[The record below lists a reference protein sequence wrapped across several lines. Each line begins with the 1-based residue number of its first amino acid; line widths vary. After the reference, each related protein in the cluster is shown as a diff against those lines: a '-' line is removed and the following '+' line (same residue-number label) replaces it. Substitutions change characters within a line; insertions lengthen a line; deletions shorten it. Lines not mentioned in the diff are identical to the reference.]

1 MKAIF
6 LLFLEIMILKDF
18 IHKYSTG
25 GSADPIYDAFVARM
39 SRAESGGKHT
49 NSKGEL
55 IQNPY
60 GSAKGK
66 YQIID
71 STWRGIERQ
80 LGRKLNRYSLED
92 NETAMRN
99 LYSNYVGALMSKG
112 VPVNNTTL
120 YALHFKG
127 NAGWVREALANPN
140 APVSKYFTP
149 KEIQDNKAYLN
160 VGTLGEVMNKLDRAL
175 DKKGGGNYKSNDMGA
190 GQFNYSGGSNL
201 FANDGINSQLRN
213 LNDQIAGI
221 NFNSLPKET
230 QEQIMKVKEAEYQE
244 SLENQR
250 LAEESKIQEAR
261 RKELEEENKRIEAQL
276 LAKQEERQRVIDT
289 LPVLEFAERKK
300 DTSYNDLLSSSQFS
314 INI

>member
-1 MKAIF
+1 
-6 LLFLEIMILKDF
+6 MILKDF
-18 IHKYSTG
+18 IHKYSSG
-25 GSADPIYDAFVARM
+25 GSSDPIYDAFVARM
-39 SRAESGGKHT
+39 SKAESGGKHT
-49 NSKGEL
+49 NSKGQL

-80 LGRKLNRYSLED
+80 LGKKLDRYSLED
-92 NETAMRN
+92 NETAMRK
-99 LYSNYVGALMSKG
+99 LYSNYVGALVSKG

-160 VGTLGEVMNKLDRAL
+160 VGTLGEVMGKLDRAL
-175 DKKGGGNYKSNDMGA
+175 NKKGGGSYAGA
-190 GQFNYSGGSNL
+190 GAGSNSGQFEYSGYNSGNL
-201 FANDGINSQLRN
+201 FGNDGINSQLRN